1 MSHFKAVM
9 NYLGV
14 HIDIELKD
22 KFCIFN
28 GPSGTGKT
36 FLFGVV
42 RDVCQQRSIIYVCID
57 YNYRDSQPE
66 AICAICAEA
75 DIICLDNADL
85 YLTNDIIKALSDLD
99 AVILISIK
107 SVVRCNFRGYGQYL
121 VHFDSESIVTERWR
135 TL

>member
-1 MSHFKAVM
+1 MNNFKAVM

-36 FLFGVV
+36 FLFDIVG
-42 RDVCQQRSIIYVCID
+42 DVCQQRSIKYVRID
-57 YNYRDSQPE
+57 YKLKDLSAE
-66 AICAICAEA
+66 AILAICAEA

-85 YLTNDIIKALSDLD
+85 YLTKDIIKSLSDLD

-107 SVVRCNFRGYGQYL
+107 SAVRCNFRGYGQYL
-121 VHFDSESIVTERWR
+121 VHFDSESLVTERWR
-135 TL
+135 AL